1 MALRP
6 PPGHA
11 PTRFLVRFPDEAAAD
26 EVRSRGGARLTL
38 VLEDGTEVS
47 AVVVGSSGATL
58 RAEADRSL
66 AGTPLRVGAEVTVSW
81 AELDDLASVGGTL
94 GSGGVDGLPVEC
106 SWPPSRVQRRSLRRC
121 AVQLPAWIVRTG
133 QVPEVLEVTTR
144 DVSGGGMSLHG
155 RGSDLSPGEHVV
167 TMLRLPDRDLVL
179 PAVVHWSR
187 PDGSALGVRFERIS
201 QSDQDHLVQF
211 VISTEAARA

>member
-1 MALRP
+1 RRASPRGGWPSARPATRPRSPAAPTSGAACRRAPPGRRTRRTRWTPRSTSSAAPTGRSWRAPPDGVALRP

-38 VLEDGTEVS
+38 VLEDGTEVP

-94 GSGGVDGLPVEC
+94 GSG
-106 SWPPSRVQRRSLRRC
+106 
-121 AVQLPAWIVRTG
+121 
-133 QVPEVLEVTTR
+133 
-144 DVSGGGMSLHG
+144 
-155 RGSDLSPGEHVV
+155 
-167 TMLRLPDRDLVL
+167 
-179 PAVVHWSR
+179 
-187 PDGSALGVRFERIS
+187 
-201 QSDQDHLVQF
+201 
-211 VISTEAARA
+211 